1 MSNIEFNRLQSA
13 VIQQNLRAVG
23 IALDVRTYEFATL
36 FADVAGRQLP
46 DVLRCSGPAAPSPT
60 PTSCAGCS
68 TRIRRRPSASTAAA
82 SAIPAS
88 IGLLDEA
95 TISTDDA
102 QRRVLYNRA
111 QRLIAEQAPYI
122 SLWCKTNVIVAQRDL
137 RGIRP
142 LPTVDFAFLKDVER

>member
-1 MSNIEFNRLQSA
+1 MPPVGFNRGGFSDPR
-13 VIQQNLRAVG
+13 V
-23 IALDVRTYEFATL
+23 DV
-36 FADVAGRQLP
+36 
-46 DVLRCSGPAAPSPT
+46 
-60 PTSCAGCS
+60 
-68 TRIRRRPSASTAAA
+68 
-82 SAIPAS
+82 
-88 IGLLDEA
+88 LLDEA